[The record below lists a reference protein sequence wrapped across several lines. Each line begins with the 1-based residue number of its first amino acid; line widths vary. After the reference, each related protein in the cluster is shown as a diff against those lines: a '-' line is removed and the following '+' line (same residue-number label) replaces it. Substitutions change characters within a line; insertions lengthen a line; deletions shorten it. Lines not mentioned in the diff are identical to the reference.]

1 MFDFSWGPLIIL
13 PRLSPKGS
21 LHPTCPCQ
29 RPHHVE
35 HTSSR
40 PITEVKQHWAGLV
53 LGRVTAWEPRVP
65 LALFLSI
72 PRGLSHNADAHCSLW
87 VSYGRGLLYGD
98 KVQHSIFCKRS
109 FLRNLGA
116 LQSDKGRDRNSY
128 IVDVKK
134 IHSPCSLQWAVALTI
149 ISEYG
154 QCNIEKGMG
163 GPKMGS
169 HIATCNGPNYQGWKV
184 D

>member
-1 MFDFSWGPLIIL
+1 MPPQTHVDIYKPVNGYTTKLFKRERWPPGNP
-13 PRLSPKGS
+13 G
-21 LHPTCPCQ
+21 CP
-29 RPHHVE
+29 
-35 HTSSR
+35 
-40 PITEVKQHWAGLV
+40 W
-53 LGRVTAWEPRVP
+53 
-65 LALFLSI
+65 LFFCPS

-169 HIATCNGPNYQGWKV
+169 HIATAMTLTTRVGKLAEFLWAMLFVQPPKQKSQICLYCR
-184 D
+184 

>member
-1 MFDFSWGPLIIL
+1 M
-13 PRLSPKGS
+13 
-21 LHPTCPCQ
+21 
-29 RPHHVE
+29 
-35 HTSSR
+35 
-40 PITEVKQHWAGLV
+40 
-53 LGRVTAWEPRVP
+53 
-65 LALFLSI
+65 
-72 PRGLSHNADAHCSLW
+72 
-87 VSYGRGLLYGD
+87 
-98 KVQHSIFCKRS
+98 QHSIFCKRS

-169 HIATCNGPNYQGWKV
+169 HIATAMTLTTRVGKLAEFL
-184 D
+184 